1 MRIILSIIL
10 VLMYSKYININLDN
24 VILYN
29 TLIAIW
35 EWLLILVIYFITKNK
50 LYAVLI
56 FALVEFI
63 LYIIHADIWLIIIP
77 LRMLAIIFWLW
88 IYSLWDS
95 YWNKWYIL
103 WIILHIIYNV
113 LIDTEYLFVVI
124 SLIWLFIYLILD
136 NYERKIYNTNYY
148 E

>member
-1 MRIILSIIL
+1 MRIILSIML
-10 VLMYSKYININLDN
+10 VLMYWKYASITVDN

-29 TLIAIW
+29 TLVSLY

-50 LYAVLI
+50 LHAVLT

-63 LYIIHADIWLIIIP
+63 LYIIYADIWLIIIP

-95 YWNKWYIL
+95 YWNKWYIV
-103 WIILHIIYNV
+103 WIVLHIIYNV
-113 LIDTEYLFVVI
+113 LLNTEYLFIVILILCIFI
-124 SLIWLFIYLILD
+124 SLILD
-136 NYERKIYNTNYY
+136 IIEDSPRRL
-148 E
+148 